1 MDKALLVLFLAVVA
15 VAGLDLLR
23 AWLDHRDSQKA
34 LDAEMDRKAA
44 SARDLLR

>member
-1 MDKALLVLFLAVVA
+1 MDKVLLLLFLAVVV
-15 VAGLDLLR
+15 VAGLDVLR
-23 AWLDHRDSQKA
+23 AWLDRRDVQRA